1 MVLRHQ
7 KPVMHSPITIDALRV
22 IDAID
27 RKKSFA
33 AAANEL
39 YRVPS
44 AISYTVQKL
53 EEDLGVEIFNRS
65 GHRAILTPAGR
76 YLLEQGREILR
87 AADTLSQTTRQI
99 ASGWE
104 PKLTL
109 AINTL
114 LPLESLLPLV
124 REFQEQ
130 QPQVEVQILEE
141 VFGGAWDALLCK
153 RADLAIGCDIDSR
166 PAGTFTL
173 HPLGMLEFV
182 YAVAPNHPLCKE
194 RQPLSPEVLAKY
206 RAVVAADSS
215 RHLAPRSGGVFEKQ
229 RRLTVPNMTAKIEA
243 QRQGLGA
250 GYLPKHQIEHYLSR
264 GELVALTLEQP
275 RSALELHLVHRS
287 EDRGRA
293 LKWFVKRLTS
303 EPRFQQWL
311 TPVNPEP

>member
-1 MVLRHQ
+1 
-7 KPVMHSPITIDALRV
+7 MHTPITIDALRV

-53 EEDLGVEIFNRS
+53 EEDLGVAIFNRS
-65 GHRAILTPAGR
+65 GHRATLTPAGR

-104 PKLTL
+104 PRITL

-114 LPLESLLPLV
+114 LPIASLYPAV
-124 REFQEQ
+124 KEFQEL

-141 VFGGAWDALLCK
+141 VFGGAWDALMCK
-153 RADLAIGCDIDSR
+153 RADLIIGCDTDSR
-166 PAGTFTL
+166 PAGNFTL
-173 HPLGMLEFV
+173 HAMGTMDFV
-182 YAVAPNHPLCKE
+182 YAAAPHHPACKD
-194 RQPLSPEVLAKY
+194 RAPLNSDTLANY

-215 RHLAPRSGGVFEKQ
+215 RHLAPRSGGVFERQ
-229 RRLTVPNMTAKIEA
+229 RRLTVPNMAAKIEA
-243 QRQGLGA
+243 QRLGLGL
-250 GYLPKHQIEHYLSR
+250 GFLPRHQVTHLLER
-264 GELVALTLEQP
+264 GELVELTLEQP
-275 RSALELHLVHRS
+275 RKPLTLNIAHRS

-293 LKWFVKRLTS
+293 IKWFMKRFADSLYFK
-303 EPRFQQWL
+303 EWL
-311 TPVNPEP
+311 SPISMPEVIFES

>member
-1 MVLRHQ
+1 
-7 KPVMHSPITIDALRV
+7 MHTPITIDALRV

-65 GHRAILTPAGR
+65 GHRAALTPAGR
-76 YLLEQGREILR
+76 YLLEQGREILS
-87 AADTLSQTTRQI
+87 AADSLSRTTRQI

-104 PKLTL
+104 PKITL

-114 LPLESLLPLV
+114 LPLTCILPLV
-124 REFQEQ
+124 SEFQEL
-130 QPQVEVQILEE
+130 QPQVDVQILEE
-141 VFGGAWDALLCK
+141 VFGGSWDALLCN
-153 RADLAIGCDIDSR
+153 RADLVIGGDLDSR
-166 PAGTFTL
+166 PAGHFNIRNLGTVEFIYAAAPD
-173 HPLGMLEFV
+173 HPV
-182 YAVAPNHPLCKE
+182 CKE
-194 RQPLSPEVLAKY
+194 RQPLTPEILSTY

-215 RHLAPRSGGVFEKQ
+215 RQLAPRSGGVFERQ
-229 RRLTVPNMTAKIEA
+229 RRLTVPNMATKLEA
-243 QRQGLGA
+243 QRQGLGI
-250 GYLPKHQIEHYLSR
+250 GYLPRQLAAEHLAR

-275 RSALELHLVHRS
+275 RPPLTLTLAHRS

-293 LKWFVKRLTS
+293 LKWFVKRLS
-303 EPRFQQWL
+303 EGTYLQPWL
-311 TPVNPEP
+311 NPASADKPALAET

>member
-1 MVLRHQ
+1 
-7 KPVMHSPITIDALRV
+7 MHTPITIDALRV

-65 GHRAILTPAGR
+65 GHRATLTPAGK

-87 AADTLSQTTRQI
+87 AADALSQTTRQI

-114 LPLESLLPLV
+114 LPMDCLLPLV

-130 QPQVEVQILEE
+130 QPQVEIQILEE
-141 VFGGAWDALLCK
+141 VFGGAWDSLLCK
-153 RADLAIGCDIDSR
+153 RADLAIGCDSDSR
-166 PAGTFTL
+166 PAGAFS
-173 HPLGMLEFV
+173 HYSLGMLEFV
-182 YAVAPNHPLCKE
+182 YAVAPSHPLCKE
-194 RQPLSPEVLAKY
+194 RQPISPDTLAKY

-215 RHLAPRSGGVFEKQ
+215 RQLAPRSGGVFEKQ
-229 RRLTVPNMTAKIEA
+229 RRLTVPNMAAKIEA
-243 QRQGLGA
+243 QRQGLGG
-250 GYLPKHQIEHYLSR
+250 GYLPKQQVEHYLQR

-275 RSALELHLVHRS
+275 RPPLELLLAHRS

-293 LKWFVKRLTS
+293 LKWFVKRLTTENWFRQLIRPTAPS
-303 EPRFQQWL
+303 KPAADS
-311 TPVNPEP
+311 